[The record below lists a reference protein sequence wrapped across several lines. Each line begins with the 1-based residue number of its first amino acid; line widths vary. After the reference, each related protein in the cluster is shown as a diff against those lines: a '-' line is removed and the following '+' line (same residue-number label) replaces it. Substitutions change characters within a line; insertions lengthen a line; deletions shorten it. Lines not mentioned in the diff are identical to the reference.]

1 MSAVLQTVIGA
12 VAAIAGGFLVAWWQ
26 TSRAD
31 TIARTIRRAERREE
45 GLLELN
51 EKVTEVHD
59 AIERVY
65 SAAEHG
71 QSTSQYQNA
80 RQELNGLHV
89 FWDGRSVGVIP
100 DQAVIDAYRTIIA
113 RPRTNVCPAG
123 SWEPPVRLS
132 YLAATK
138 TSANAS
144 SAIWAKYSGS

>member
-1 MSAVLQTVIGA
+1 VPLLRSPAVSLPR
-12 VAAIAGGFLVAWWQ
+12 GGKLVALIR
-26 TSRAD
+26 SREPSAAPND
-31 TIARTIRRAERREE
+31 ARKDFSSSTRKPPRYTTRS
-45 GLLELN
+45 
-51 EKVTEVHD
+51 
-59 AIERVY
+59 ERVY

-113 RPRTNVCPAG
+113 AENERLPSGELGAARQVEL
-123 SWEPPVRLS
+123 SWS
-132 YLAATK
+132 AATK